1 MAPRYRASCDGYAG
15 GMVGPRGDERAR
27 LSRTPKTWPIVAVL
41 AFAGAC
47 SSFMFTIVVPIQ
59 SELPV
64 LLDESRD
71 ATAWVVTVTLLT
83 AAVTT
88 PIAGR
93 LGDLYGKRR
102 IVLVLIAVLV
112 VGSVIAGASHSLPLL
127 LVGRALQGAV
137 TGVIPLG
144 IAILRDHLHEDRIGG
159 AVALVSATLGFGGA
173 LGLPASALIA
183 ERTDW
188 HLLFWTSA
196 ALGVV
201 LFALIALV
209 VPVSTLRTPGRFD
222 VPGVIGLSIGLSG
235 VLLAVAQ
242 GNAWGWTSPA
252 TLAFGLGGV
261 AVLVI
266 WGWYELRVDDPL
278 VDLRVAARPPVL
290 ITNLASIAMG
300 FAFFSSNITLPQ
312 LLELPAATGVGLG
325 LSLLAASLVLMP
337 SGLVMMAMSPVAARL
352 NRRYGG
358 KVLLVGGAL
367 AIIVAYSLALVAST
381 EVWQIFLLN
390 AMIGVG
396 IGLGYAAMPILIM
409 HAVPATETGAA
420 NGLNA
425 LMRSLGTS
433 GAAAVMGTVL
443 ATTAIEMDGVQVPTR
458 EGFDLTFLIGLIAA
472 IVAAVLGLLI
482 PKPHRIPGEHP
493 SLPDDVA

>member
-1 MAPRYRASCDGYAG
+1 MGASDAE
-15 GMVGPRGDERAR
+15 ERAR
-27 LSRTPKTWPIVAVL
+27 LSRTPPTWPIVAVL

-59 SELPV
+59 AELPE
-64 LLDESRD
+64 LLDETRE

-102 IVLVLIAVLV
+102 IVLALIAVLV
-112 VGSVIAGASHSLPLL
+112 VGSVIAGASQSLPVL

-137 TGVIPLG
+137 VGVIPLG

-173 LGLPASALIA
+173 LGLPVSALIA
-183 ERTDW
+183 GNADW
-188 HLLFWTSA
+188 HLLFWTAA

-201 LFALIALV
+201 LFTLV
-209 VPVSTLRTPGRFD
+209 AWLVPVSTLRTPGRFD
-222 VPGVIGLSIGLSG
+222 LPGAIGLAIGLSG
-235 VLLAVAQ
+235 LLVALSQ
-242 GNAWGWTSPA
+242 GDVWGWTSTA
-252 TLAFGLGGV
+252 TLAFGLGGIV
-261 AVLVI
+261 ALLL
-266 WGWYELRVDDPL
+266 WGWYELRVADPL

-312 LLELPAATGVGLG
+312 LLELPAETGVGLG
-325 LSLLAASLVLMP
+325 LSLLEASLVVMP

-352 NRRYGG
+352 TRRFGARA
-358 KVLLVGGAL
+358 LLVSGAG
-367 AIIVAYSLALVAST
+367 AMVVAYTVAVVASS
-381 EVWQIFLLN
+381 EVWQIGLVN
-390 AMIGVG
+390 ALIGVG

-409 HAVPATETGAA
+409 RAVPATETGAA

-433 GAAAVMGTVL
+433 AAAAVMGAVL
-443 ATTAIEMDGVQVPTR
+443 ATHSVDVAGLQVPTR
-458 EGFDLTFLIGLIAA
+458 EGFELTFLIGLG
-472 IVAAVLGLLI
+472 AAVVAGALGLLI
-482 PKPHRIPGEHP
+482 PKPRVLPGEHP
-493 SLPDDVA
+493 SLPDVAG

>member
-1 MAPRYRASCDGYAG
+1 MNRRG
-15 GMVGPRGDERAR
+15 GDERAS
-27 LSRTPKTWPIVAVL
+27 LSRTPPTWPIVAVL

-59 SELPV
+59 AELPE
-64 LLDESRD
+64 LLDESRE
-71 ATAWVVTVTLLT
+71 ATAWVVTITLLT
-83 AAVTT
+83 AAIAT
-88 PIAGR
+88 PISGR

-102 IVLVLIAVLV
+102 VVLALV
-112 VGSVIAGASHSLPLL
+112 AALVIGGVIAGASQSLPLL

-144 IAILRDHLHEDRIGG
+144 IAILRDHLHERQIGG

-173 LGLPASALIA
+173 LGLPVSALIA
-183 ERTDW
+183 ENADW
-188 HLLFWTSA
+188 HLLFWAAA

-201 LFALIALV
+201 LFALVSWL

-222 VPGVIGLSIGLSG
+222 LPGAIGLSIGLSG
-235 VLLAVAQ
+235 LLIALAQ
-242 GNAWGWTSPA
+242 GDSWGWASPM
-252 TLAFGLGGV
+252 TLASGVGGV
-261 AVLVI
+261 LVLVG
-266 WGWYELRVDDPL
+266 WGWFELSRDEPL
-278 VDLRVAARPPVL
+278 VDLRVAARAPVL
-290 ITNLASIAMG
+290 FTNLASIAMG

-312 LLELPAATGVGLG
+312 LLELPTSSGVGLG
-325 LSLLAASLVLMP
+325 LSLLEASLIIMP

-358 KVLLVGGAL
+358 KVLLVSGAAAL
-367 AIIVAYSLALVAST
+367 VVAYAVALVGSSEA
-381 EVWQIFLLN
+381 WQILVIN
-390 AMIGVG
+390 AIIGVG

-433 GAAAVMGTVL
+433 VAAAVMGAVL
-443 ATTAIEMDGVQVPTR
+443 AAYAIDVDGIAIPTR
-458 EGFDLTFLIGLIAA
+458 EGFDLTF
-472 IVAAVLGLLI
+472 VLGLGAAVIAGVIGLFI
-482 PKPHRIPGEHP
+482 PRPRRPPGEHP
-493 SLPDDVA
+493 SLPDNVG

>member
-1 MAPRYRASCDGYAG
+1 MSRRG
-15 GMVGPRGDERAR
+15 GDERTR
-27 LSRTPKTWPIVAVL
+27 LSRTPPTWPIIAVL

-59 SELPV
+59 AELPE
-64 LLDESRD
+64 LLDESRE

-83 AAVTT
+83 AAITT

-102 IVLVLIAVLV
+102 IVLALIAVLI
-112 VGSVIAGASHSLPLL
+112 VGSAIAGASTSLPVL

-137 TGVIPLG
+137 VGVIPLG

-173 LGLPASALIA
+173 LGLPVSALIA
-183 ERTDW
+183 GNADW
-188 HLLFWTSA
+188 HLLFWMAA

-201 LFALIALV
+201 LFALVAWL
-209 VPVSTLRTPGRFD
+209 VPVSTMRAPGRFD
-222 VPGVIGLSIGLSG
+222 LPGAIGLALGLSG
-235 VLLAVAQ
+235 LLVALSQ
-242 GNAWGWTSPA
+242 GDAWGWTSTA
-252 TLAFGLGGV
+252 TLVSGVGGA
-261 AVLVI
+261 AVLVA
-266 WGWYELRVDDPL
+266 WGWFELRLDDPL

-325 LSLLAASLVLMP
+325 LSLLAASLVVMP
-337 SGLVMMAMSPVAARL
+337 AGLVMMAMSPVAARL
-352 NRRYGG
+352 TRRFGAR
-358 KVLLVGGAL
+358 VLLVSGA
-367 AIIVAYSLALVAST
+367 AAMVVAYTVAVFASS
-381 EVWQIFLLN
+381 EVWQIALVN
-390 AMIGVG
+390 ALIGVG

-433 GAAAVMGTVL
+433 AAAAVMGAVL
-443 ATTAIEMDGVQVPTR
+443 AAHSADVGGLQVPTR
-458 EGFDLTFLIGLIAA
+458 EGFQLTFLIGLG
-472 IVAAVLGLLI
+472 AAVVAGGLGLFI
-482 PKPHRIPGEHP
+482 PKPRRLPGEHP

>member
-1 MAPRYRASCDGYAG
+1 MSRRG
-15 GMVGPRGDERAR
+15 GDERTR
-27 LSRTPKTWPIVAVL
+27 LSRTPPTWPIIAVL

-59 SELPV
+59 AELPE
-64 LLDESRD
+64 LLDESRE

-83 AAVTT
+83 AAITT

-102 IVLVLIAVLV
+102 IVLALIAVLI
-112 VGSVIAGASHSLPLL
+112 VGSAIAGASTSLPVL

-137 TGVIPLG
+137 VGVIPLG

-173 LGLPASALIA
+173 LGLPVSALIA
-183 ERTDW
+183 GNADW
-188 HLLFWTSA
+188 HLLFWMAA
-196 ALGVV
+196 ALGIV
-201 LFALIALV
+201 LFALVAWL
-209 VPVSTLRTPGRFD
+209 VPVSTMRAPGRFD
-222 VPGVIGLSIGLSG
+222 LPGAIGLALGLSG
-235 VLLAVAQ
+235 LLVALSQ
-242 GNAWGWTSPA
+242 GDAWGWTSTA
-252 TLAFGLGGV
+252 TLVSGVGGA
-261 AVLVI
+261 AVLVA
-266 WGWYELRVDDPL
+266 WGWFELRLDDPL

-325 LSLLAASLVLMP
+325 LSLLAASLVVMP
-337 SGLVMMAMSPVAARL
+337 AGLVMMAMSPVAARL
-352 NRRYGG
+352 TRRFGAR
-358 KVLLVGGAL
+358 VLLVSGA
-367 AIIVAYSLALVAST
+367 AAMVVAYTVAVFASS
-381 EVWQIFLLN
+381 EVWQIALVN
-390 AMIGVG
+390 ALIGVG

-433 GAAAVMGTVL
+433 AAAAVMGAVL
-443 ATTAIEMDGVQVPTR
+443 AAHSADVGGLQVPTR
-458 EGFDLTFLIGLIAA
+458 EGFQLTFLIGLG
-472 IVAAVLGLLI
+472 AAVVAGGLGLFI
-482 PKPHRIPGEHP
+482 PKPRRLPGEHP

>member
-1 MAPRYRASCDGYAG
+1 MSTRG
-15 GMVGPRGDERAR
+15 GDERAS
-27 LSRTPKTWPIVAVL
+27 LSRTPPTWPIVAVL

-59 SELPV
+59 AELPE
-64 LLDESRD
+64 LLGESRE
-71 ATAWVVTVTLLT
+71 ATAWVLTVTLLT

-102 IVLVLIAVLV
+102 IVLALIAVLV
-112 VGSVIAGASHSLPLL
+112 VGSVIAGASQSLPVL

-137 TGVIPLG
+137 VGVIPLG
-144 IAILRDHLHEDRIGG
+144 IAILRDHLHEDQIGG

-173 LGLPASALIA
+173 LGLPVSALIA
-183 ERTDW
+183 GNSDW
-188 HLLFWTSA
+188 HLLFWMAA

-201 LFALIALV
+201 LFALVSWL
-209 VPVSTLRTPGRFD
+209 VPVSTLRAPGRFD
-222 VPGVIGLSIGLSG
+222 LPGAIGLAIGLSG
-235 VLLAVAQ
+235 LLVALSQ
-242 GNAWGWTSPA
+242 GDAWGWTSA
-252 TLAFGLGGV
+252 GTLGFGLGGIV
-261 AVLVI
+261 VLVV
-266 WGWYELRVDDPL
+266 WGLFELRLDDPL

-312 LLELPAATGVGLG
+312 LLELPAGTGVGLG
-325 LSLLAASLVLMP
+325 LSLLAASLVVMP
-337 SGLVMMAMSPVAARL
+337 AGLVMMAMSPVAARL
-352 NRRYGG
+352 TRRFGA
-358 KVLLVGGAL
+358 KALLVSGAG
-367 AIIVAYSLALVAST
+367 AMVVAYTVAVVASS
-381 EVWQIFLLN
+381 EVWQIALVN
-390 AMIGVG
+390 ALIGVG

-433 GAAAVMGTVL
+433 MAAAVMGAVL
-443 ATTAIEMDGVQVPTR
+443 AATAVDVDGVLVPTR
-458 EGFDLTFLIGLIAA
+458 AAFDLTFLIGLAAA
-472 IVAAVLGLLI
+472 IVAGGLGLAI
-482 PKPHRIPGEHP
+482 PKPRRLPGEHP

>member
-1 MAPRYRASCDGYAG
+1 MSRRG
-15 GMVGPRGDERAR
+15 GDERAN
-27 LSRTPKTWPIVAVL
+27 LSRTPPTWPIIAVL

-59 SELPV
+59 AELPE
-64 LLDESRD
+64 LLDESRE

-83 AAVTT
+83 AAITT

-102 IVLVLIAVLV
+102 IVLALIAVLI
-112 VGSVIAGASHSLPLL
+112 VGSVIAGASQSLPLL

-137 TGVIPLG
+137 VGVIPLG

-173 LGLPASALIA
+173 LGLPVSALIA
-183 ERTDW
+183 ENADW
-188 HLLFWTSA
+188 HLLFWMAA

-201 LFALIALV
+201 LFALVAWL
-209 VPVSTLRTPGRFD
+209 VPVSTLRAPGRFD
-222 VPGVIGLSIGLSG
+222 LPGAIGLAIGLSG
-235 VLLAVAQ
+235 LLIAFSQ
-242 GNAWGWTSPA
+242 GDSWGWASPA

-261 AVLVI
+261 AALLG
-266 WGWYELRVDDPL
+266 WGWFELRLDDPL
-278 VDLRVAARPPVL
+278 VDLRVAARPAVL

-300 FAFFSSNITLPQ
+300 FAFFSSNVTLPQ
-312 LLELPAATGVGLG
+312 LLELPATTGVGLG
-325 LSLLAASLVLMP
+325 LPLLAASLVIMP
-337 SGLVMMAMSPVAARL
+337 AGLVMMAMSPVAARL
-352 NRRYGG
+352 TRRFGAR
-358 KVLLVGGAL
+358 VLLISGAG
-367 AIIVAYSLALVAST
+367 AMVVAYAVAVVASS
-381 EVWQIFLLN
+381 EVWQIALVN
-390 AMIGVG
+390 ALIGVG

-409 HAVPATETGAA
+409 RAVPATETGAA

-433 GAAAVMGTVL
+433 MAAAVMGAVL
-443 ATTAIEMDGVQVPTR
+443 ATHSVDVGGVQVPTR
-458 EGFDLTFLIGLIAA
+458 EGFELTFL
-472 IVAAVLGLLI
+472 LGLGAALVAGALGLAI
-482 PKPHRIPGEHP
+482 PKPRRLPGEHP

>member
-1 MAPRYRASCDGYAG
+1 V
-15 GMVGPRGDERAR
+15 VGRRGDARAR
-27 LSRTPKTWPIVAVL
+27 LSRTPKNWPIVAVL

-59 SELPV
+59 AQLPEL
-64 LLDESRD
+64 LGESRE

-102 IVLVLIAVLV
+102 VVLALIALLVL
-112 VGSVIAGASHSLPLL
+112 GSAIAGASHSLPLL

-144 IAILRDHLHEDRIGG
+144 IAILRDHLHERNIGG

-183 ERTDW
+183 QNADW
-188 HLLFWTSA
+188 HLLFWASG
-196 ALGVV
+196 ALGAI
-201 LFALIALV
+201 LLALV
-209 VPVSTLRTPGRFD
+209 AWVVPESTLRTPGRFD
-222 VPGVIGLSIGLSG
+222 VPGVIGLAVGLSG
-235 VLLAVAQ
+235 VLIAVAQ

-252 TLAFGLGGV
+252 TIAFGVGGV
-261 AVLVI
+261 ATLLA
-266 WGWYELRVDDPL
+266 WGWFELRIDEPL
-278 VDLRVAARPPVL
+278 VDLRVAARGPVL
-290 ITNLASIAMG
+290 MTNLASVAMG

-312 LLELPAATGVGLG
+312 LLELPTSSGVGLG
-325 LSLLAASLVLMP
+325 LSLLAASLVLVP
-337 SGLVMMAMSPVAARL
+337 SGLVMMAMAPVAARL
-352 NRRYGG
+352 NRRFGG
-358 KVLLVGGAL
+358 KALLVGGAG
-367 AIIVAYSLALVAST
+367 AIIVAYALALFAST
-381 EVWQIFLLN
+381 EVWQILLLN
-390 AMIGVG
+390 SIIGVG

-433 GAAAVMGTVL
+433 VAAAVMGAVL
-443 ATTAIEMDGVQVPTR
+443 ASTAIEVEGIQVPTR
-458 EGFDLTFLIGLIAA
+458 AGFDLTFVIGLAAA
-472 IVAAVLGLLI
+472 ILAAILGLCI
-482 PKPHRIPGEHP
+482 PKPRPTPGEHR
-493 SLPDDVA
+493 SLPDGVA

>member
-1 MAPRYRASCDGYAG
+1 
-15 GMVGPRGDERAR
+15 MVGRSGDERTR

-59 SELPV
+59 AELPE
-64 LLDESRD
+64 LLDESRE

-102 IVLVLIAVLV
+102 IVLALIAVLV
-112 VGSVIAGASHSLPLL
+112 VGSVIAGASQSLPVL

-144 IAILRDHLHEDRIGG
+144 IAILRDHLHERHIGG

-183 ERTDW
+183 ENGDW
-188 HLLFWTSA
+188 HLLFWASG

-201 LFALIALV
+201 LFILIAAV
-209 VPVSTLRTPGRFD
+209 VPVSTLRAPGRFD
-222 VPGVIGLSIGLSG
+222 LLGVVGLSLGLSG
-235 VLLAVAQ
+235 VLVAVAQ
-242 GNAWGWTSPA
+242 GNAWGWTAPA
-252 TLAFGLGGV
+252 TLGFGLGGI
-261 AVLVI
+261 AVLFA
-266 WGWYELRVDDPL
+266 WGWYELRVPEPL
-278 VDLRVAARPPVL
+278 VDLRVAARGPVL
-290 ITNLASIAMG
+290 VTNLASIAMG

-312 LLELPAATGVGLG
+312 LLELPVATGVGLG
-325 LSLLAASLVLMP
+325 LSLLEASLVLVP
-337 SGLVMMAMSPVAARL
+337 SGLVMMAMAPVAARL

-358 KVLLVGGAL
+358 KALLVGGAA
-367 AIIVAYSLALVAST
+367 AITVSYALALVASS
-381 EVWQIFLLN
+381 EVWHILLLN
-390 AMIGVG
+390 AVIGVG

-433 GAAAVMGTVL
+433 TAAAVMGAVL
-443 ATTAIEMDGVQVPTR
+443 AATAVSVDGVQIPTQD
-458 EGFDLTFLIGLIAA
+458 GFDLTFLLGLGAA
-472 IVAAVLGLLI
+472 IIAGVLGIFI
-482 PKPHRIPGEHP
+482 PKPRVVPGEHR

>member
-1 MAPRYRASCDGYAG
+1 MNR
-15 GMVGPRGDERAR
+15 RGRGERTS
-27 LSRTPKTWPIVAVL
+27 LSRTPPTWPIVAVL

-47 SSFMFTIVVPIQ
+47 SSFMFTIIVPIQ
-59 SELPV
+59 AELPE

-83 AAVTT
+83 AAITS

-102 IVLVLIAVLV
+102 IVLALLAVLI
-112 VGSVIAGASHSLPLL
+112 VGSSIAGVSQSLPVL

-173 LGLPASALIA
+173 LGLPVSALIA
-183 ERTDW
+183 HNADW
-188 HLLFWTSA
+188 HLLFWVAA

-201 LFALIALV
+201 LIALV
-209 VPVSTLRTPGRFD
+209 AWLVPVSTLRATGGFD
-222 VPGVIGLSIGLSG
+222 LPGVVGLSIGLSG
-235 VLLAVAQ
+235 VLVALSQ
-242 GNAWGWTSPA
+242 GDAWGWASAA
-252 TLAFGLGGV
+252 TLAFGLGGIV
-261 AVLVI
+261 VLLV
-266 WGWYELRVDDPL
+266 WGWFELRLDDPL

-312 LLELPAATGVGLG
+312 LLGLPTATGVGLG
-325 LSLLAASLVLMP
+325 LPILQASFVIMP
-337 SGLVMMAMSPVAARL
+337 AGLVMMAMSPVAARL
-352 NRRYGG
+352 TRIFGPRA
-358 KVLLVGGAL
+358 LLVAGAG
-367 AIIVAYSLALVAST
+367 AMVVAYSSALAASS
-381 EVWQIFLLN
+381 EVWQIALIN
-390 AMIGVG
+390 ALIGVG

-409 HAVPATETGAA
+409 RAVPATETGAA

-433 GAAAVMGTVL
+433 TAAAVMGAVL
-443 ATTAIEMDGVQVPTR
+443 AAHAVDVGGLPVPTP
-458 EGFDLTFLIGLIAA
+458 EGFQLTFLIGLGAA
-472 IVAAVLGLLI
+472 IVATALGLAI
-482 PKPHRIPGEHP
+482 PKPRRLPGEHP
-493 SLPDDVA
+493 SLPEGVG

>member
-1 MAPRYRASCDGYAG
+1 
-15 GMVGPRGDERAR
+15 MVGRSRDERER

-59 SELPV
+59 ADLPE
-64 LLDESRD
+64 LLDESRV
-71 ATAWVVTVTLLT
+71 ASAWVVTVTLLT

-102 IVLVLIAVLV
+102 IVLALIAVLI
-112 VGSVIAGASHSLPLL
+112 VGSVIAGASTSLPVL

-137 TGVIPLG
+137 TGVVPLG

-173 LGLPASALIA
+173 LGLPVSALIA
-183 ERTDW
+183 ENADW
-188 HLLFWTSA
+188 HLLFWASA
-196 ALGVV
+196 VLGLV
-201 LFALIALV
+201 LFVLIASV
-209 VPVSTLRTPGRFD
+209 VPVSTLRAPGRLD

-235 VLLAVAQ
+235 VLLAIAQ

-252 TLAFGLGGV
+252 TLGFGLGGM
-261 AVLVI
+261 AVLVV
-266 WGWYELRVDDPL
+266 WGWYELRVADPL

-300 FAFFSSNITLPQ
+300 FAFFSSNVNLPQ
-312 LLELPAATGVGLG
+312 LLELPVASGVGLG
-325 LSLLAASLVLMP
+325 LSLLAASIVLMP
-337 SGLVMMAMSPVAARL
+337 AGLVMMGMSPVAARL
-352 NRRYGG
+352 NRRFGG
-358 KVLLVGGAL
+358 KSLLVSGAG

-381 EVWQIFLLN
+381 QVWQIMLVN
-390 AMIGVG
+390 AVIGVG

-433 GAAAVMGTVL
+433 GAAAVMGAVL
-443 ATTAIEMDGVQVPTR
+443 AATAVEFEGLQVPTR
-458 EGFDLTFLIGLIAA
+458 AGFDLTFTIGLIAA
-472 IVAAVLGLLI
+472 VVAAVLGLLI
-482 PKPHRIPGEHP
+482 PKPRRVPGEHR